1 MALHKT
7 AIPQIHL
14 WVVLIV
20 KITIST
26 DSPLIIFIQ
35 FKDNKKKKKGER
47 NKKIN
52 KKYVHAYVSWFGTFH
67 QLTVPGFI
75 YGCMA
80 QFPVDTQLS
89 ATKL

>member
-7 AIPQIHL
+7 CF
-14 WVVLIV
+14 VFIV

-35 FKDNKKKKKGER
+35 FKDNKKKKKKGER